1 MMKIEVH
8 CVGRL
13 KDAFFEEACREYAK
27 RLGAYCQLKIVEHPE
42 ARLPGDPAP
51 AEIERA
57 LQIEGETLL
66 ASLPQKGAAIVAL
79 CIEGKELSSNG
90 LADWLDQAATQGR
103 SCLCFVIGGSHGLH
117 DSVKGRADL
126 RLSMSPMTFP
136 HTLARVMLLEQLY
149 RAYAILGGSKYH
161 K

>member
-13 KDAFFEEACREYAK
+13 KDAYYEEACREYAK

-42 ARLPGDPAP
+42 VRLPSEPAP

-66 ASLPQKGAAIVAL
+66 ASLPQKGAAVVAL
-79 CIEGKELSSNG
+79 CIEGKELSSDG
-90 LADWLDQAATQGR
+90 LATWLDQAATQGR

-117 DSVKGRADL
+117 DEVKRRADL

-149 RAYAILGGSKYH
+149 RSYAILGGSKYH